1 MSKRVRVGLIDD
13 NEITRAAL
21 RLMLNADEFDV
32 VMEAATSRAGLELA
46 LRTRPE
52 IICLDIVLP
61 DGNGLEVLKTLR
73 ATLPSASVVM
83 VTARNDAET
92 IKEAIAAG
100 ATGFVIKPFTSQTI
114 LDALV
119 KIKKGA
125 IDLRPS

>member
-21 RLMLNADEFDV
+21 RLMLHADEFDV

-61 DGNGLEVLKTLR
+61 DGNGLEVLKALR

-119 KIKKGA
+119 KIKRGA